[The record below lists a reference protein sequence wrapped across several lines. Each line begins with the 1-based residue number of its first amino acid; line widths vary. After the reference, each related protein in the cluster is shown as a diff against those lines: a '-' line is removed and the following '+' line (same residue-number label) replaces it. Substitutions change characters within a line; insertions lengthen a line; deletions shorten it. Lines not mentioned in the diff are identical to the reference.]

1 MIVFY
6 SSEAFESNGYAIFI
20 LKDKWQFIVVYCF
33 NCLGTK
39 YFNGATYRWYRE
51 QIGSQQSD
59 LNAMNSEEREQLV
72 EIVKQSNEVILG
84 EVPFHDTDST
94 IVTPELNLNEI
105 VVAHVKSQCPE
116 CGKYLANV
124 NEHMKLVH
132 LKIRYVFSV
141 TFL

>member
-1 MIVFY
+1 M
-6 SSEAFESNGYAIFI
+6 
-20 LKDKWQFIVVYCF
+20 
-33 NCLGTK
+33 
-39 YFNGATYRWYRE
+39 ATYL
-51 QIGSQQSD
+51 I
-59 LNAMNSEEREQLV
+59 MNSQEREQLV

-84 EVPFHDTDST
+84 ETMDYPDSAA

-132 LKIRYVFSV
+132 LKIRLVFMR
-141 TFL
+141 

>member
-1 MIVFY
+1 
-6 SSEAFESNGYAIFI
+6 
-20 LKDKWQFIVVYCF
+20 
-33 NCLGTK
+33 
-39 YFNGATYRWYRE
+39 
-51 QIGSQQSD
+51 
-59 LNAMNSEEREQLV
+59 MNSEEREQLV

-141 TFL
+141 TFQYSNYSRMKLISGIIHVHRVITELALKMIWINT

>member
-1 MIVFY
+1 MDDIIVF
-6 SSEAFESNGYAIFI
+6 FFT
-20 LKDKWQFIVVYCF
+20 LLWFIVLTV
-33 NCLGTK
+33 
-39 YFNGATYRWYRE
+39 WV
-51 QIGSQQSD
+51 
-59 LNAMNSEEREQLV
+59 LNILMALLTDDTGNNLSAMNSEEREQLV

-141 TFL
+141 TFQ

>member
-1 MIVFY
+1 
-6 SSEAFESNGYAIFI
+6 
-20 LKDKWQFIVVYCF
+20 
-33 NCLGTK
+33 
-39 YFNGATYRWYRE
+39 
-51 QIGSQQSD
+51 
-59 LNAMNSEEREQLV
+59 MNSEEREQLV

-132 LKIRYVFSV
+132 LKIRYVFPV
-141 TFL
+141 TFQKSK